1 MINYILKTTTIV
13 ILAIFSI
20 SSVYAC
26 DASKRFGIEQEKYF
40 YWNEGT
46 SNPSPMWDLE
56 DYFKKN
62 YTGDIKKCR
71 VGYPGIFATC
81 EIDSKTQ
88 VLFKTNIVHNCCN
101 DSWDDETPLY
111 IDEIIVNV
119 EHHLKNRVR
128 NKLNETIKKMDEA
141 IGKDKR
147 LETPKYFKGDITFWE
162 DLHNCDRW
170 DITAV
175 TKLAGLDPTS
185 LSGHYGEY
193 ERPMHYHN
201 KTFIYDDY
209 PEKDLISQSY
219 AQNGYTGSTK
229 DDDVNDIRERYF
241 DTAFW
246 GTKIIF
252 MSYGTF
258 EDLYV
263 EDSYMMLDHID
274 YLKVKKEKD
283 KIKREKDLY

>member
-1 MINYILKTTTIV
+1 M

-20 SSVYAC
+20 SSIYAC
-26 DASKRFGIEQEKYF
+26 DARKRFGIDQEKYF

-46 SNPSPMWDLE
+46 SNPSPMWDLK
-56 DYFKKN
+56 DYFKEN
-62 YTGDIKKCR
+62 YTGDIKKCK
-71 VGYPGIFATC
+71 VGYPGVFAKC
-81 EIDSKTQ
+81 QIDSKTK
-88 VLFKTNIVHNCCN
+88 VHFKTNVVHNCCN

-111 IDEIIVNV
+111 IDEIVVHV
-119 EHHLKNRVR
+119 EYHLKNRVH

-162 DLHNCDRW
+162 DRDNCDRW
-170 DITAV
+170 AVTAV
-175 TKLAGLDPTS
+175 TNLTGLDPTI
-185 LSGHYGEY
+185 LRGHYGEY

-209 PEKDLISQSY
+209 PEKDLIEELYVENS
-219 AQNGYTGSTK
+219 GLTL

-241 DTAFW
+241 GTEFW
-246 GTKIIF
+246 GTMIIF
-252 MSYGTF
+252 MSYDTF

-274 YLKVKKEKD
+274 DLKVKKEKD
-283 KIKREKDLY
+283 KNKRQKDLY